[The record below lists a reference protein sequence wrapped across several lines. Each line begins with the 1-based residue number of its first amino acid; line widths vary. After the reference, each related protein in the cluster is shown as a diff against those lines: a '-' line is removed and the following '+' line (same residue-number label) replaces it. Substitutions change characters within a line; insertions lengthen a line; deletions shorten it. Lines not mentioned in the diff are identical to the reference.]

1 MLRASIAA
9 ALLSAAAA
17 NAAVIDFDAASVGA
31 GLAYGSL
38 PFPLSLV
45 NVYHGGSYT
54 EDGFTLTSS
63 HGGLV
68 HSLFVPD
75 ANNIVYRPAADSL
88 AMSATARDTITLTA
102 ADHSAFSA
110 TSIDLS
116 KLLLVGGSVTF
127 YGAKADHSA
136 TVQQTFNYT
145 GTWTTFNFNSAFSGL
160 SSLTWQQGPALGGK
174 FEFDNIHV
182 TAVPEPETYAML
194 LTGLGLV
201 GWARRRKPAR

>member
-1 MLRASIAA
+1 MLQASVAA

-17 NAAVIDFDAASVGA
+17 HAAVIDFDATSVSQ
-31 GLAYGSL
+31 LAYGSL

-45 NVYHGGSYT
+45 NVYHGTSYT

-63 HGGLV
+63 HGGLLN
-68 HSLFVPD
+68 SLFVPD
-75 ANNIVYRPAADSL
+75 ANNILYRPAADSL

-102 ADHSAFSA
+102 AGHSAFSA

-116 KLLLVGGSVTF
+116 KLLLAGGSVTF

-136 TVQQTFNYT
+136 TVQQTFTYT
-145 GTWTTFNFNSAFSGL
+145 GTWTTFNFNAAFSGL
-160 SSLTWQQGPALGGK
+160 SSLTWQQGPTVGGK

-194 LTGLGLV
+194 LAGLGMV
-201 GWARRRKPAR
+201 GWARRRKQAR